1 LLRYGAVYLEVR
13 YNVSVRG
20 DRRTDGK
27 GDVTEDRVPTAYA
40 LIGSMNAEVNP
51 MTESL
56 KLEAKT
62 E

>member
-13 YNVSVRG
+13 YDLSIRG

-27 GDVTEDRVPTAYA
+27 GDVIEDGVPAAYA
-40 LIGSMNAEVNP
+40 LIDSMNAEVNP